1 MRLSLLEKNMKII
14 ISFLTLISTILANDF
29 TIPATIQAKEPRTIS
44 SQMMGHIKA
53 LHVKVGDSVKKGQIL
68 YEIDSN
74 QMDSNRLQV
83 ELSIAQAKLSKQMHQ
98 NQLSL
103 AKRNLARHERLLV
116 KDMVAKADVEG
127 MRLEVENL
135 ESLIKISDKQIS
147 QAQSQL
153 KAINSQYEYLKI
165 KAPIGGMITKK
176 WIGEGEMAMPG
187 TPALQILDLESLEI
201 WGNIP
206 ERYLGKAKPKDTLKV
221 QIPSVNL
228 EGSATVRTI
237 VPVASEATFKI
248 VLDLPDEFKGIYP
261 GMFAQIFLSEG
272 QDAVPTK

>member
-1 MRLSLLEKNMKII
+1 MKII

-53 LHVKVGDSVKKGQIL
+53 LHVKVGDSVQKGQIL

-74 QMDSNRLQV
+74 QMDNNRLQV

-103 AKRNLARHERLLV
+103 AKRNLARHERLLA

-135 ESLIKISDKQIS
+135 EALIKISDKQIS

-153 KAINSQYEYLKI
+153 KAINNQYSYLKI
-165 KAPIGGMITKK
+165 KAPIDGVITKK
-176 WIGEGEMAMPG
+176 WIGGGEMAMPG
-187 TPALQILDLESLEI
+187 APALQILNPNELEI
-201 WGNIP
+201 WGSIP
-206 ERYLGKAKPKDTLKV
+206 ERYLGSVKPNQALMV
-221 QIPSVNL
+221 QIPSIEL
-228 EGSATVRTI
+228 EFEAKVRSI
-237 VPVASEATFKI
+237 VPVTSESSFRI
-248 VLDLPDEFKGIYP
+248 ILELPRGLEGLYS
-261 GMFAQIFLSEG
+261 GMYG
-272 QDAVPTK
+272 QVQMPKVP